1 MPKPV
6 PVPNADTR
14 PFWDAC
20 ARGELLYQHCAAC
33 GRPQFYPRARCAAC
47 QAAGLEWRRSA
58 GLGSI
63 YSYTTVYRAP
73 TPAFKSMAPYVIS
86 LVDLDEGFR
95 MMMNVL
101 DCEPAQVAIGA
112 RVRVV
117 MRESDGAVLPQAVL
131 A

>member
-1 MPKPV
+1 MT
-6 PVPNADTR
+6 PVPNAETR
-14 PFWDAC
+14 PFWEAC
-20 ARGELLYQHCAAC
+20 ARGELLYQYCRAC

-47 QAAGLEWRRSA
+47 QAAALEWRRAA

-63 YSYTTVYRAP
+63 YSHTTVFRAP
-73 TPAFKSMAPYVIS
+73 TPAFKSVAPYVIA

-101 DCEPAQVAIGA
+101 DCDPAQVAIGT
-112 RVRVV
+112 RVRIV
-117 MRESDGAVLPQAVL
+117 MRERGGTRLPQAVL